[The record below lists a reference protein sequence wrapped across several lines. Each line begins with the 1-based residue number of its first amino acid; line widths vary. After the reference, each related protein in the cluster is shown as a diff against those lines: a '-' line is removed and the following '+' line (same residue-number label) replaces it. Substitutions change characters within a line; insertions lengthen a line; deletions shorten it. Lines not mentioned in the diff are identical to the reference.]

1 MPLRFSMLLLAGL
14 AAALIVV
21 SLVSVWQTRTL
32 HEAELKRQLAADAAA
47 PRGAVVLLGDSIFE
61 GLDTTALTPGAL
73 NFGIGGDT
81 SRGLLDRISRY
92 SSLTAARAIFLEIGI
107 NDLLHSTR
115 DDVVANY
122 RRILAA
128 LPNQPRLY
136 LIGILP
142 IDERAFVAAC
152 GDLASNATIARLNL
166 GIRELCLR
174 RDNCVHLQPFGG
186 GALLPAYHNG
196 DGVHLSEAGY
206 GALETAIKAA
216 LAEPSTK
223 AERAELTPR

>member
-1 MPLRFSMLLLAGL
+1 MRLRFLILSLVGL
-14 AAALIVV
+14 AAALVMVI
-21 SLVSVWQTRTL
+21 LVRTWQTHSL
-32 HEAELKRQLAADAAA
+32 YEAQLARQLAASAAA
-47 PRGAVVLLGDSIFE
+47 PVGAVAFFGDSILE
-61 GLDTTALTPGAL
+61 GLDATALTPGAL

-122 RRILAA
+122 RRILAT

-142 IDERAFVAAC
+142 IDERAFVAAY

-174 RDNCVHLQPFGG
+174 RGNCVPLQPFGG
-186 GALLPAYHNG
+186 DALLPAYHKG

-206 GALETAIKAA
+206 RALETAIKAA
-216 LAEPSTK
+216 LAEP
-223 AERAELTPR
+223 